1 MNFYKVDNYHNNLP
15 AYFYVAEN
23 CCISNKIKINQI
35 WEPHLHG
42 VFEKYI
48 TPNSVVVECGCHIGT
63 HTIKLAK
70 MCKELYGFEPLPKS
84 NRILNMNIE
93 LNKIENVIISD
104 LGVSSELGKVNYLWT
119 GEKTQNIGCSG
130 LDNNPSGMPPEFE
143 KCKEQIE
150 VSLITIDSLNL
161 DKLDFIKIDVEGYEP
176 KVIQGAMNTIIK
188 FKPIIVIEIW
198 KDHFGG
204 VDFNYS
210 KNLFQ
215 SLLTV
220 GYEIHHIWGPDFL
233 FIPL

>member
-1 MNFYKVDNYHNNLP
+1 M
-15 AYFYVAEN
+15 
-23 CCISNKIKINQI
+23 IS
-35 WEPHLHG
+35 P
-42 VFEKYI
+42 FA
-48 TPNSVVVECGCHIGT
+48 NSH
-63 HTIKLAK
+63 
-70 MCKELYGFEPLPKS
+70 
-84 NRILNMNIE
+84 R
-93 LNKIENVIISD
+93 
-104 LGVSSELGKVNYLWT
+104 SS
-119 GEKTQNIGCSG
+119 S
-130 LDNNPSGMPPEFE
+130 EFE